1 MLLRPGD
8 DLVHRFFRIGARAP
22 WHAYLSKTSAESFLK
37 SRVFQRWFPEMVGS
51 RDGCSRDG
59 SRDGRVRLLD
69 EGDKAHLRFV
79 DRISIAMFSCASLP

>member
-37 SRVFQRWFPEMVGS
+37 SRVFQRWLVPEMVVPEMVPEMVG
-51 RDGCSRDG
+51 
-59 SRDGRVRLLD
+59 
-69 EGDKAHLRFV
+69 
-79 DRISIAMFSCASLP
+79 CAS